1 MNKDR
6 RHASWLARWTHPRP
20 APLRDDPAD
29 YGTCF
34 GLEMSVGAQQGRDVV
49 DDAPGAL
56 PVPVPAPHGTH
67 GWWARW
73 RQRAA

>member
-20 APLRDDPAD
+20 AALRDDPAD

-34 GLEMSVGAQQGRDVV
+34 GLEMSVGAQQGHADAA
-49 DDAPGAL
+49 DAPLPMPASHGA
-56 PVPVPAPHGTH
+56 P